1 MDIVL
6 NYIFIGFA
14 CTFLLDFI
22 SDKYADHDAF
32 ENVPDWNWGARIMFI
47 LFWPLGTALF
57 IYTFIKEYFN

>member
-6 NYIFIGFA
+6 NYIFIGFT
-14 CTFLLDFI
+14 CTFLLDFA

-47 LFWPLGTALF
+47 LFWPLGTTLF
-57 IYTFIKEYFN
+57 IYTFIKEYFK